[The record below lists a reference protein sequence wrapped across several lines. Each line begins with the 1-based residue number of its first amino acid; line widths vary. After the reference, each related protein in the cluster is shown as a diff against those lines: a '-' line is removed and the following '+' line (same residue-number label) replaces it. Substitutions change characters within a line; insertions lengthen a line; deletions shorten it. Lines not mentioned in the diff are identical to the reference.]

1 MPEFLA
7 QLGSLFGKGV
17 RTVATGQTQANL
29 GLQSP
34 HLASAAV
41 RLGRFGYFT
50 LGGWITFGWY
60 TGYVNQRLPQ
70 NESWVTKFI
79 LPGSRKKVIS
89 PPDRPNKTISL
100 LGAASGGLLGPAGK
114 PLEELVEGAGK
125 VVGISNAQGAQAK
138 GRTLVALAPN
148 QLGVPGTAVA
158 GYLWTAPNGEK
169 QLPPYNRERYLGLM
183 SIAQKIAQTY
193 GLKISSGYRPGST
206 AAGGRT
212 DLHNS
217 GLAFDLVGSMNNM
230 KRAAVWAAKS
240 PGMFQEIFIHNEGS
254 GMHLHIGFYPDAAQI
269 FASASN
275 RYNRAGT
282 KKAPAGAVS
291 PQATTT

>member
-1 MPEFLA
+1 MPEILA
-7 QLGSLFGKGV
+7 QIGSLFGKGV
-17 RTVATGQTQANL
+17 RTVATGKTQASL

-34 HLASAAV
+34 HLPSAAV
-41 RLGRFGYFT
+41 RLGRFGYMGF
-50 LGGWITFGWY
+50 GSWILFGWY
-60 TGYVNQRLPQ
+60 TGFVNQRLPQ

-89 PPDRPNKTISL
+89 SPDRPNKTISL
-100 LGAASGGLLGPAGK
+100 LGAASGGLLGPAGA
-114 PLEELVEGAGK
+114 PLEELAEGAAKGL
-125 VVGISNAQGAQAK
+125 GIPISNTQAK
-138 GRTLVALAPN
+138 GRSLVALSPT

-193 GLKISSGYRPGST
+193 GLKVSSGYRPGST
-206 AAGGRT
+206 AAGGSH

-217 GLAFDLVGSMNNM
+217 GVAFDLVGSMNSM
-230 KRAAVWAAKS
+230 KRAAVWAS
-240 PGMFQEIFIHNEGS
+240 QNPGMFQEIFIHNEGS
-254 GMHLHIGFYPDAAQI
+254 GMHLHIGFYPDAASI
-269 FASASN
+269 FSAPSA
-275 RYNRAGT
+275 RYRRAGT
-282 KKAPAGAVS
+282 KKGPAPAAS